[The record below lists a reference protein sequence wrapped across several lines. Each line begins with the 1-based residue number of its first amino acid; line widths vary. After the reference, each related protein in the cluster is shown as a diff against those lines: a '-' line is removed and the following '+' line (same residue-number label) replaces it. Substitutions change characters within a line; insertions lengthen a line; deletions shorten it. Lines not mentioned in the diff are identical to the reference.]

1 MKNFSAFCDHNQPLS
16 DLEMTSADV
25 QRESEDDMNDGQPS
39 LKNFRHLNQHEHYT
53 QIVKRSYDFPSQHGR
68 DWQRFKYTRPK
79 SIYSDHVIPRAHV
92 FSGNNE
98 IAAGGQPFW
107 FDETQVS
114 CTAQPSCAALS
125 EEAEGN
131 LFQNIRRHFKNGRRN
146 ALCGEEIDVRVKT
159 EPMRRE
165 TGVNFMEISDQM
177 ELLVVCRKRNR

>member
-1 MKNFSAFCDHNQPLS
+1 MIFHHNTGATGSALNIHVPKVYIQITLFPELTCFRATMK
-16 DLEMTSADV
+16 
-25 QRESEDDMNDGQPS
+25 
-39 LKNFRHLNQHEHYT
+39 
-53 QIVKRSYDFPSQHGR
+53 SQQVASHFGLT
-68 DWQRFKYTRPK
+68 K
-79 SIYSDHVIPRAHV
+79 H
-92 FSGNNE
+92 
-98 IAAGGQPFW
+98 
-107 FDETQVS
+107 VS